1 MREEPDVRESYPDIN
16 ARTWDDWVE
25 GGIAWGIP
33 ISHAQYERAGQGE
46 WAIYLTPTIPVPRD
60 WFPPLAGARVLG
72 LASGGGQQMPVL
84 AALGAV
90 CTVFDNSS
98 RQLATE
104 RMVAGREGYDIQIVQ
119 GDMTKALPFKDGVF
133 DLIVHPVSN
142 CYVEEVYPIWRECFR
157 VLRRGGVLLAGM
169 DNGLVFLFNDNDT
182 LVVENKLPYNPL
194 RDPAL
199 LRRSLENNE
208 GVQFSHTLEEQIDGQ
223 LRAGFRLTHLREDRD
238 RPGDGRLCEYAP
250 TYLFTRAVKP

>member
-1 MREEPDVRESYPDIN
+1 MRYTDIN
-16 ARTWDDWVE
+16 AQAVDQWVADGWEWGTPIDHETYLRAKRGDWQVL
-25 GGIAWGIP
+25 
-33 ISHAQYERAGQGE
+33 
-46 WAIYLTPTIPVPRD
+46 LTPTKAVPRS
-60 WFPPLAGARVLG
+60 WFGPLEGARILG

-119 GDMTKALPFKDGVF
+119 GDMTKALPFADGVF

-238 RPGDGRLCEYAP
+238 RPGDGRLRDYAP